1 MKLIPFLPQILLLGW
16 CVSLHAQESDVRRAV
31 SFKTA
36 DDGTVH
42 ALLYGRGE
50 RAVVLA
56 HGAVFNK
63 ESWERLAKRLA
74 ARGFLVLAL
83 DFRGYGRSVAGS
95 NSAALHEDILSAVRY
110 LRDKGST
117 EIAVVGAS
125 MGGNA
130 AARAAIEAREGEIAK
145 LILLSPAPFR
155 QPEKLKGDLLFIASK
170 EEPLAEKIRTTYGKA
185 PTPKRLELI
194 EGRAHAQHIFKT
206 DQSERLSV
214 VIEEFLDGPAAD

>member
-1 MKLIPFLPQILLLGW
+1 MKLIPFLPQLLLLGW
-16 CVSLHAQESDVRRAV
+16 CLSLHAQEPDIGREI

-36 DDGTVH
+36 DDGKIH

-63 ESWERLAKRLA
+63 ESWEQFSKRLA

-95 NSAALHEDILSAVRY
+95 KSAALHEDILSAVRY
-110 LRDKGST
+110 LKDKGST

-125 MGGNA
+125 MGGSA
-130 AARAAIEAREGEIAK
+130 AARAAIEAEDGEITK

-155 QPEKLKGDLLFIASK
+155 SPEKLKSNLLFIASK
-170 EEPLAEKIRTTYGKA
+170 EEPLVDQIRTAYEKA
-185 PTPKRLELI
+185 PAPKRLELI

-214 VIEEFLDGPAAD
+214 VIEGFLDGPATD

>member
-1 MKLIPFLPQILLLGW
+1 MKLIPFLPRILLFGW
-16 CVSLHAQESDVRRAV
+16 CLTLHAQEPGVGRAV

-36 DDGTVH
+36 DAGTVH

-50 RAVVLA
+50 PAVVLA
-56 HGAVFNK
+56 HGAAFNK
-63 ESWERLAKRLA
+63 ESWERPAKRLA
-74 ARGFLVLAL
+74 TRGFLVLSL

-95 NSAALHEDILSAVRY
+95 KPAALHEDILSAVRY

-125 MGGNA
+125 MGGSA
-130 AARAAIEAREGEIAK
+130 AARAVIEAGEGEIAK
-145 LILLSPAPFR
+145 LVLLSPARFR
-155 QPEKLKGDLLFIASK
+155 HPEKLKGNLLFIASK
-170 EEPLAEKIRTTYGKA
+170 EEPLVDQIRTAYEKA
-185 PTPKRLELI
+185 PAPKRLELI

-214 VIEEFLDGPAAD
+214 VIERFLDGPAAD